1 MKKGRS
7 NYTLQFRC
15 DSNTIEQLMQ
25 SYISANGFTFTE
37 KKGEKYLRAG
47 DKMLGYRG
55 LNYSISGQT
64 ITINA
69 WLDGALG
76 NFSLEQNSLNMLA
89 MNYRNSL
96 SILFREI
103 ENLNGGNI
111 MNNNVNQNNS
121 QTNYNSQTSQLINQN
136 LGQSVNQ
143 MNVPNPQNQF
153 SETFKNEN
161 QKKQE
166 IMCEIGFWIS
176 ILGLLGSFA
185 GIMMGL
191 FVYILDF
198 YFASQGL
205 KTRKR
210 GKAIATIV
218 LSIIS
223 ILIVIGQLVI
233 IANS

>member
-1 MKKGRS
+1 MKKGKS
-7 NYTLQFRC
+7 TYTLQFRC

-25 SYISANGFTFTE
+25 SYISANGFAFTE
-37 KKGEKYLRAG
+37 KKGEQYFRAG
-47 DKMLGYRG
+47 DQMLGYRG

-76 NFSLEQNSLNMLA
+76 DFPLEQNSLNMMA

-96 SILFREI
+96 STLFQKI
-103 ENLNGGNI
+103 ENLNGGNT
-111 MNNNVNQNNS
+111 MNNNVNNGQMNFDPNTG
-121 QTNYNSQTSQLINQN
+121 QPINQN
-136 LGQSVNQ
+136 MGQPTGQPVNQ
-143 MNVPNPQNQF
+143 MNMQQPQNQF
-153 SETFKNEN
+153 SQTFKNEN

-166 IMCEIGFWIS
+166 TMCEIGFWLS

-191 FVYILDF
+191 LVYVMDF

-218 LSIIS
+218 LSILS
-223 ILIVIGQLVI
+223 ILIVIIQLI
-233 IANS
+233 GA

>member
-1 MKKGRS
+1 MKKGKS
-7 NYTLQFRC
+7 TYTLQFRC
-15 DSNTIEQLMQ
+15 DRNTIEQLMQ
-25 SYISANGFTFTE
+25 SYISANGFTLTE
-37 KKGEKYLRAG
+37 KKGEQYFRAG
-47 DKMLGYRG
+47 DQMMGYRG
-55 LNYSISGQT
+55 LTYLITNQT

-76 NFSLEQNSLNMLA
+76 DFPLEQNSLNMMA

-96 SILFREI
+96 STLFQEI

-111 MNNNVNQNNS
+111 MNNNINNG
-121 QTNYNSQTSQLINQN
+121 QMNFDPNTGQPINQN
-136 LGQSVNQ
+136 YQQKFIEQPVNQ
-143 MNVPNPQNQF
+143 MNMQQQNNF
-153 SETFKNEN
+153 SQIFKNEN

-166 IMCEIGFWIS
+166 KMCEIGFWLS

-185 GIMMGL
+185 GVVMGL
-191 FVYILDF
+191 LVYVMDF

-210 GKAIATIV
+210 KKAIATIV

-223 ILIVIGQLVI
+223 ILVVIFQLI
-233 IANS
+233 SA